1 LVIQS
6 FAKVNLFLEV
16 LNKRKD
22 NFHNI
27 DSLFE
32 RISLS
37 DKIVLKNRQDNLIKI
52 SCSDPRVPLDETNLC
67 FKAAKL
73 LQDKF
78 KIRKGLD
85 IKIIKRI
92 PVGAGLGG
100 GSSNA
105 ASVLL
110 ALNKLWRLKLSKAK
124 LAKLAAKIGSDV
136 VFFVYDT
143 AFARV
148 RGRGEKIYVL
158 NELNKVRLWHIL
170 VVPKIHVSTPL
181 IYKKWDDFG
190 CNKRQVAGLTKPI
203 SNVKILTSVLHKKDN
218 ISKPGFLFNSLEQ
231 VTLKLYPEVIHIK
244 ETLAG
249 LGLKSALMSGS
260 GPAVFAPL
268 SSEKKAAALVKKVN
282 REGRPWL
289 AFAVS
294 TV

>member
-1 LVIQS
+1 MVIQS

-37 DKIVLKNRQDNLIKI
+37 DRIILKNRRDNLIKV
-52 SCSDPRVPLDETNLC
+52 SSNDSRVPSDKTNLC

-73 LQDKF
+73 VKDKF
-78 KIRKGLD
+78 KIKSGLD
-85 IKIIKRI
+85 IKIIKHI

-110 ALNKLWRLKLSKAK
+110 ALNKLWRLKLTKAE
-124 LAKLAAKIGSDV
+124 LAKLSAKIGSDV
-136 VFFVYDT
+136 AFFVYEA

-148 RGRGEKIYVL
+148 RGRGEKIHVL

-190 CNKRQVAGLTKPI
+190 CNKRQVVGLTKPVA
-203 SNVKILTSVLHKKDN
+203 NVKILTSVLYKKDN

-231 VTLKLYPEVIHIK
+231 VTLKLYPEVIRIK

-268 SSEKKAAALVKKVN
+268 SSEKKAIALVEKVN
-282 REGRPWL
+282 REGRPWF
-289 AFAVS
+289 AFAVQ

>member
-1 LVIQS
+1 MIIQS

-16 LNKRKD
+16 LHKRKD

-37 DKIVLKNRQDNLIKI
+37 DKIILKNRRDNFIKAN
-52 SCSDPRVPLDETNLC
+52 CNDPRVPLDETNLC

-78 KIRKGLD
+78 KIKKGLD

-110 ALNKLWRLKLSKAK
+110 ALNRLWRLKLSKVK

-136 VFFVYDT
+136 TFFVYEA

-148 RGRGEKIYVL
+148 RGRGEKIHAL
-158 NELNKVRLWHIL
+158 NKLNKVRLWHIL

-190 CNKRQVAGLTKPI
+190 VLTKPV
-203 SNVKILTSVLHKKDN
+203 SNVKILTSVLLKKDN
-218 ISKPGFLFNSLEQ
+218 IFKPGFLFNSLEQ
-231 VTLKLYPEVIHIK
+231 VTLKLYPEVIRVK

-260 GPAVFAPL
+260 GPAVFAPVA
-268 SSEKKAAALVKKVN
+268 SGKKAAALVKKVN
-282 REGRPWL
+282 KEGRPWL
-289 AFAVS
+289 TFAVS